1 MVKSGKS
8 FVKIGSCL
16 QIAFFFLF
24 YRNFYPPSFPHPS
37 LFRPAA
43 YLILTNVPPPPPLAP
58 PAY

>member
-24 YRNFYPPSFPHPS
+24 YRNFYPPSFPHPR

-43 YLILTNVPPPPPLAP
+43 YLILTNVPPPPLAP